1 MILLHFDGE
10 KQREIQTNFQV
21 KQSGSRQ
28 IRKKSIWGWLLGM
41 STNMAA
47 LLLKCVGAFLSLH
60 SPFHLKE
67 VDCRL

>member
-28 IRKKSIWGWLLGM
+28 IRKKKHLGLFGV
-41 STNMAA
+41 SVFFRYGFRRDEAYRSVIDVNR
-47 LLLKCVGAFLSLH
+47 H
-60 SPFHLKE
+60 YP
-67 VDCRL
+67 

>member
-28 IRKKSIWGWLLGM
+28 IRKKKHLGHTQKNTKKAHIE
-41 STNMAA
+41 SF
-47 LLLKCVGAFLSLH
+47 G
-60 SPFHLKE
+60 P
-67 VDCRL
+67 

>member
-28 IRKKSIWGWLLGM
+28 IRKKKHFGTWSIVLYRVEHITG
-41 STNMAA
+41 
-47 LLLKCVGAFLSLH
+47 LH
-60 SPFHLKE
+60 F
-67 VDCRL
+67 R